1 MTESSRPSK
10 APRGDSPRPGFFRR
24 YWVILLT
31 IVLVLAALSA
41 AAVFWWVPTR
51 VERIVK
57 AMEHRAGALLA
68 LDISHGEVHLEG
80 TTRLVLTDLS
90 ATATAAPDDG
100 PLFSA
105 RQVVVDFD
113 PYTFKDGVPV
123 VLGVRIEGV
132 QIQVWAAPD
141 GRDNFRETASG
152 VLELL
157 RKSDGAGEPGT
168 TPSRLVRLLKQL
180 PPVELRDVTV
190 RGHLERGTDAD
201 GTRTVVHFRW
211 EHGTIAAANPSDS
224 GLEKRLRFTAA
235 FDDALSGNG
244 QVRLEGEL
252 NRDAGSANLSARF
265 QKGLP
270 IEIGPATLRL
280 DSATWVK
287 GQLLEVNIGD
297 LVTDIPALDDLV
309 RISGAVMGDDG
320 EARAAAVVARV
331 AAARARLVARL
342 ASLRGKVDQG
352 REALLSLGYDATS
365 VDRVVKG
372 WTAGAVDLLT
382 ALSEPARRTSITFDK
397 VRLTRVRDS
406 DAGADIWVLHLLQAG
421 EAELWGHV
429 RRDVD
434 TRDLAIKWRLGYTP
448 LGLSLEGRTAV
459 VAGEVDTDFEGRL
472 ALEAPHLV
480 LEGSGAWSE
489 GRLTLEGDIEAR
501 VDEPPLALTASG
513 LLRGDAPEGT
523 AELRADVAGLVR
535 DLQVQGV
542 ARDGRWSVDIGGD
555 IEAPGKGQKAR
566 LTASLDSTSGLKKL
580 ALRAKEPV
588 GFDAGGHRI
597 HLHGLT
603 LGLDQELHLED
614 LTVTKAGADVSRKL
628 LTLESL
634 RVRLSEPLGRSTIDA
649 FAKARSEGTLEQEL
663 LARVAEVELMEPHIF
678 LRQPNPLPMADLE
691 EPERKEKDFDADLDR
706 KLAGDARPGKRIEM
720 YAPLRKGLSG
730 AVLGLEGKATRLLAL
745 LHKLGDRFPLEK
757 VTIVAGRLEYA
768 DAVAEE
774 DRLVTDLSHFDG
786 TFEKM
791 PGGGTFRME
800 VGFLAPSA
808 SGEVSNRI
816 EAEINLV
823 TGDISGT
830 LELPGFPLYP
840 YRFLAPRAVVLSPS
854 SRLTET
860 RLRFAYQVER
870 NAVRI
875 WGGGRLDGL
884 TVSSNRIASEP
895 LRNLALS
902 FDLGRGIDQAV
913 TMDLGAHVLD
923 TGEHAGFRLGSG
935 PKIRTRIRLDCADAE
950 YPKFI
955 FGMGM
960 DITPFQQVLDSIP
973 APLVQRL
980 GGMRVQGYIG
990 VETQISGDS
999 GNLGDMTFDFRFRE
1013 RDVSVD
1019 TYGQHVDMQKLL
1031 GPFTFRIRGGGKE
1044 RRTIRVGEG
1053 PLWTPISDIPPWVVL
1068 AVTTTEDGSFFRH
1081 VGFNRFQ
1088 WKMSIIDNLE
1098 AGRYVRG
1105 ASTISMQL
1113 VKNLFLGHQKTGAR
1127 KFQELFITWLMEKE
1141 LPKERIIE
1149 LYLNVIEWGRGVY
1162 GLADAAE
1169 HYFKRPARQVTLAQA
1184 ALLATFIPY
1193 PRPFDDKF
1201 KEGLNKD
1208 ARTKKWNRWWDR
1220 RLKLVK
1226 RVTRAM
1232 VNNCDRVD
1240 SKCPTSTG
1248 HTCSALHRMCGSGR
1262 SVFYEAENLQSL
1274 DKLIEPP
1281 ELEVD
1286 TAVDVG
1292 VDDAIIEL

>member
-1 MTESSRPSK
+1 MTETSRSSKR
-10 APRGDSPRPGFFRR
+10 PRGAVPRRGFFRR
-24 YWVILLT
+24 NWIILLT
-31 IVLVLAALSA
+31 IVLVLATLTA

-57 AMEHRAGALLA
+57 AMEHRAGELLA

-90 ATATAAPDDG
+90 ATATDAPDDG
-100 PLFSA
+100 PLFTA
-105 RQVVVDFD
+105 RQVLVDFD

-123 VLGVRIEGV
+123 LLGVRIDGV
-132 QIQVWAAPD
+132 QVQVWASPD
-141 GRDNFRETASG
+141 GRDNFRETARG
-152 VLELL
+152 VLDLL
-157 RKSDGAGEPGT
+157 RKSGGAGDPGK

-180 PPVELRDVTV
+180 PPVELRDVTI
-190 RGHLERGTDAD
+190 RGHLERGTTAD

-211 EHGTIAAANPSDS
+211 EHGTINAANPSDS

-235 FDDALSGNG
+235 FDDALNANG
-244 QVRLEGEL
+244 PVRLEGEL
-252 NRDAGSANLSARF
+252 NRDAGTANLSARF
-265 QKGLP
+265 QKGMPL
-270 IEIGPATLRL
+270 EVGPATLRL

-297 LVTDIPALDDLV
+297 LVTDIPTLDDLV
-309 RISGAVMGDDG
+309 RIAAAVMGDAG
-320 EARAAAVVARV
+320 KARAAAVVS
-331 AAARARLVARL
+331 RLVAGRDAVAARL
-342 ASLRGKVDQG
+342 TALQERAGQG
-352 REALLSLGYDATS
+352 RDALVSLGYDAAT
-365 VDRVVKG
+365 VDRVVDG
-372 WTAGAVDLLT
+372 WTEGAVGLAT
-382 ALSEPARRTSITFDK
+382 ALTEPARRTSVTFDK
-397 VRLTRVRDS
+397 VRLTRVRDA

-421 EAELWGHV
+421 EAEVWGHI

-434 TRDLAIKWRLGYTP
+434 TRDLAIKWRLGYAP

-459 VAGEVDTDFEGRL
+459 VAGEVDTDFDGRL
-472 ALEAPHLV
+472 AIEAPHLV
-480 LEGSGAWSE
+480 LEGSGAWSQ
-489 GRLTLEGDIEAR
+489 GRLTLEGDVEAR

-513 LLRGDAPEGT
+513 LLRGHAPEGT

-535 DLQVQGV
+535 DLQIQGV
-542 ARDGRWSVDIGGD
+542 ARDGRWSVEVGGD
-555 IEAPGKGQKAR
+555 IEAPGQGQKAH
-566 LTASLDSTSGLKKL
+566 LAASLDSTSGLKKL
-580 ALRAKEPV
+580 TLRAKEPV
-588 GFDAGGHRI
+588 GFDAGGHRV
-597 HLHGLT
+597 HLHGMT
-603 LGLDQELHLED
+603 LGLDQELRLED

-634 RVRLSEPLGRSTIDA
+634 RVRLSEPLSRATLDA
-649 FAKARSEGTLEQEL
+649 FAKARREGTLEQEV
-663 LARVAEVELMEPHIF
+663 LARVAEVELMEPHVF
-678 LRQPNPLPMADLE
+678 LRQPNPLPMDEVE
-691 EPERKEKDFDADLDR
+691 EPARGPKDFDADLDR
-706 KLAGDARPGKRIEM
+706 KLAGDANPGKRVEM
-720 YAPLRKGLSG
+720 YAPLRKGLTR
-730 AVLGLEGKATRLLAL
+730 AVLGLEGKTTRLLGL

-808 SGEVSNRI
+808 GGEVSNRV

-840 YRFLAPRAVVLSPS
+840 YRFLAPRAVILSPS

-870 NAVRI
+870 NAVRV
-875 WGGGRLDGL
+875 WGAGRLDGL
-884 TVSSNRIASEP
+884 TVSSNRIADEP

-902 FDLGRGIDQAV
+902 FDLGRSIDQAV

-923 TGEHAGFRLGSG
+923 TGENAGFRLGSG
-935 PKIRTRIRLDCADAE
+935 PKLRTRIRLECADPE
-950 YPKFI
+950 YPKFL
-955 FGMGM
+955 FGLGM

-973 APLVQRL
+973 SPLIQRL
-980 GGMRVQGYIG
+980 GGMQVQGYIG
-990 VETQISGDS
+990 VETQIAGDS

-1019 TYGQHVDMQKLL
+1019 TYGPDVNMQKLL

-1081 VGFNRFQ
+1081 EGFNRFQ

-1113 VKNLFLGHQKTGAR
+1113 VKNLFLGHQKTAAR
-1127 KFQELFITWLMEKE
+1127 KFQELLITWLMEKE
-1141 LPKERIIE
+1141 LPKERVIE
-1149 LYLNVIEWGRGVY
+1149 LYLNVIEWGRGIY

-1193 PRPFDDKF
+1193 PRPFDDRF
-1201 KEGLNKD
+1201 QQGLD
-1208 ARTKKWNRWWDR
+1208 RGARTKKWDRWWDR

-1240 SKCPTSTG
+1240 SKCPLSTG
-1248 HTCSALHRMCGSGR
+1248 HTCAGLHRMCGSGR

-1281 ELEVD
+1281 EVDVD

-1292 VDDAIIEL
+1292 VDDAVIEL